1 MSENYNDDE
10 IIEILKKKYPNTFTM
25 RLGIWRVCV

>member
-10 IIEILKKKYPNTFTM
+10 IIEIFASSNVYIDMCMVYKY
-25 RLGIWRVCV
+25 